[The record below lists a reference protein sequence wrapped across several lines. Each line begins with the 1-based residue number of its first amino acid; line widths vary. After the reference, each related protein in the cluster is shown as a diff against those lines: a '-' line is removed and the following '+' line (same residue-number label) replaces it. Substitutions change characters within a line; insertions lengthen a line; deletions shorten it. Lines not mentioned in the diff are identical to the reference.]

1 MSTTSRDRTR
11 QFLNANLLP
20 FFVDLSCLTALLRP
34 LSGVSESPK
43 TWAATSPDS
52 GSLGIDAVLTG
63 LRYLSSD
70 CLIGGDPVMHLIFT

>member
-1 MSTTSRDRTR
+1 MSAISRDRTR

-20 FFVDLSCLTALLRP
+20 FFLVFSRSAARTALP
-34 LSGVSESPK
+34 SCASVSPK

-52 GSLGIDAVLTG
+52 RSLGIDAVLTG
-63 LRYLSSD
+63 LRYLSSV